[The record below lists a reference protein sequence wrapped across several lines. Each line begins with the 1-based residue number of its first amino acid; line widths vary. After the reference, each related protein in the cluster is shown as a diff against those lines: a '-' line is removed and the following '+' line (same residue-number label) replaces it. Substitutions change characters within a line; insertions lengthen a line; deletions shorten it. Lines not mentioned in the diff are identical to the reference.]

1 MEKELGGCTT
11 WHVAC
16 IGRLGM
22 STTTTDVTKV
32 GTLVVDIFE
41 SPTKQ
46 LLWRGNASDNLTG
59 NPEKNSAKLAKDV
72 ATMFKHFPPSN

>member
-1 MEKELGGCTT
+1 M
-11 WHVAC
+11 
-16 IGRLGM
+16 GM

-32 GTLVVDIFE
+32 GTLIVDIFE

-46 LLWRGNASDNLTG
+46 LLWRGNASDDLTG
-59 NPEKNSAKLAKDV
+59 NAEKNSEKLSKDV